1 MTAKRQAEAIAR
13 RLRAAAVTPPPATVT
28 GSSSPILERVRRG
41 ADHLDCWTDPVIA
54 SRLDHRLRLPLTGIR
69 PLNPNSVLAA
79 TFDGPFVVLR
89 PGDTD
94 RRRNTCSIETRHRG
108 GRVDHR
114 LRLGHAVAHRL
125 GVAAGDLVLVFDTL
139 DAGQLVVTT
148 PGVLAAAALAQMGG
162 VS

>member
-13 RLRAAAVTPPPATVT
+13 RLRAAAVTPPPAAMT
-28 GSSSPILERVRRG
+28 GGSSPILDRVRRG

-69 PLNPNSVLAA
+69 PLNPS
-79 TFDGPFVVLR
+79 
-89 PGDTD
+89 
-94 RRRNTCSIETRHRG
+94 SIETRHRG

-125 GVAAGDLVLVFDTL
+125 GVAAGDLVLVEPPR
-139 DAGQLVVTT
+139 V
-148 PGVLAAAALAQMGG
+148 
-162 VS
+162 